1 MEEIGQN
8 NQTRYRTKNWT
19 KQNQTKN
26 VQKFGQNILEEIRQV
41 QQKIGQTS
49 RQVIGQEVGQ

>member
-1 MEEIGQN
+1 MYKKI
-8 NQTRYRTKNWT
+8 
-19 KQNQTKN
+19 
-26 VQKFGQNILEEIRQV
+26 GQNILQEIRQF